1 MRFGLITGVMLAA
14 LAVPTAA
21 RAHEAFI
28 VSGGSLL
35 AGPGPAY
42 PPVADLSSGEPVQVY
57 GCLDGYGWCDVSFQ
71 GYRGWFEGR
80 QLAYPMN
87 GVRVPLSGFGAELGV
102 PVVTYNEPVRDRA
115 GPGPHLPPAPTLQP
129 RPRSAQQHET
139 DRSGSESR

>member
-1 MRFGLITGVMLAA
+1 MRFSLAVGAMLAA
-14 LAVPTAA
+14 LAIPPAA

-35 AGPGPAY
+35 AGPGPEY
-42 PPVADLSSGEPVQVY
+42 SPVADLSSGEPVQVH

-87 GVRVPLSGFGAELGV
+87 GVRVPLSAFGAEIGV
-102 PVVTYNEPVRDRA
+102 PVVTFDEPVRGHA
-115 GPGPHLPPAPTLQP
+115 GPGPRLPPTPTFQP
-129 RPRSAQQHET
+129 RSRSPQQHET
-139 DRSGSESR
+139 DSSGSQ